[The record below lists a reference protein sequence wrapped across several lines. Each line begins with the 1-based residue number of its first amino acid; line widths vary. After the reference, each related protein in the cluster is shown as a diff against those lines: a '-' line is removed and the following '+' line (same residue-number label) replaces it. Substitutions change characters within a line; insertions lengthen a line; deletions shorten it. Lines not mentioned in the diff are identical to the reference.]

1 MEEERRNVA
10 GNEMEF
16 GDEVKTCFKRS
27 TPTCLLDMRHFTS
40 VLALSLSLYE
50 DVGVAIETCAN

>member
-16 GDEVKTCFKRS
+16 GDEVKTGFKRS
-27 TPTCLLDMRHFTS
+27 TPTCLLDTRHFTS
-40 VLALSLSLYE
+40 VLALSLYD
-50 DVGVAIETCAN
+50 DVGVTIETCAN